1 LRLKERLDI
10 EHQRYYIKLEI
21 EVKPNPKC
29 DWYEMFF
36 SVKNVILINF
46 FIVKVAGYN
55 CQSIFHLQTWF
66 TLAILSPISLLL
78 ANVIEWMTCKR
89 LRIVYFWKATLYFCV
104 RVHSFASVRNTK
116 SPTKMCVCVWP
127 QNWNLHAQI
136 NLYRK
141 FQMFDHSEILGVLFI
156 WRNISNT
163 TTRTGLDFKQSDQ
176 SEDLKWH
183 LWINHY
189 LKSEVN

>member
-66 TLAILSPISLLL
+66 TLAILSAISLLL

-104 RVHSFASVRNTK
+104 ASSLICIRQKHKITNKNV
-116 SPTKMCVCVWP
+116 CVCVT
-127 QNWNLHAQI
+127 
-136 NLYRK
+136 
-141 FQMFDHSEILGVLFI
+141 SE
-156 WRNISNT
+156 
-163 TTRTGLDFKQSDQ
+163 
-176 SEDLKWH
+176 
-183 LWINHY
+183 
-189 LKSEVN
+189 LKSSCSN